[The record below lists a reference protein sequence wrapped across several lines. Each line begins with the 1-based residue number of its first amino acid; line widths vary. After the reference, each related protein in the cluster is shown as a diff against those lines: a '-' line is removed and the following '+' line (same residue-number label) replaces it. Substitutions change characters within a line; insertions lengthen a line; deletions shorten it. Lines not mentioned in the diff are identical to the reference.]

1 MSKLIVLSI
10 DSLFDEDMDFL
21 RKEPVKRAYHQL
33 CVLLEQN
40 KFAYGSYF
48 WPPKYNGLDDYCL
61 ACQKEKIRFY

>member
-1 MSKLIVLSI
+1 MTAY
-10 DSLFDEDMDFL
+10 DMDFL